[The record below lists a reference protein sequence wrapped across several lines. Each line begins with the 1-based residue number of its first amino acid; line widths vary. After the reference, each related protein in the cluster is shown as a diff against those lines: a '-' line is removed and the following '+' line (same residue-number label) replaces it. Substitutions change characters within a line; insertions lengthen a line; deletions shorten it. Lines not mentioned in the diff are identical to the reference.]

1 VRGDPT
7 GGPSRSVNDDRGV
20 GDDAMAVATAD
31 ARRAFVAPGVVA
43 VAAGGAVSDVVG
55 AVDGWTCCTARLSVR
70 CWPSRT
76 EADTP
81 RVQATENDLP
91 A

>member
-1 VRGDPT
+1 M
-7 GGPSRSVNDDRGV
+7 
-20 GDDAMAVATAD
+20 AMATAD
-31 ARRAFVAPGVVA
+31 ARREAVAPVVLVAIVDARDPVSGVVR
-43 VAAGGAVSDVVG
+43 

-76 EADTP
+76 DAVTP
-81 RVQATENDLP
+81 RVNATQNGLP

>member
-1 VRGDPT
+1 MRGDPT
-7 GGPSRSVNDDRGV
+7 SGPSKSVNDDRGV
-20 GDDAMAVATAD
+20 GDDVMAMATAD
-31 ARRAFVAPGVVA
+31 ARRAFVVA

-76 EADTP
+76 DADTP
-81 RVQATENDLP
+81 RVQTTENDLP

>member
-1 VRGDPT
+1 M
-7 GGPSRSVNDDRGV
+7 
-20 GDDAMAVATAD
+20 AMATAD
-31 ARRAFVAPGVVA
+31 ARRAFVAVGVVVA

-76 EADTP
+76 AADTP
-81 RVQATENDLP
+81 RVHATENGLP